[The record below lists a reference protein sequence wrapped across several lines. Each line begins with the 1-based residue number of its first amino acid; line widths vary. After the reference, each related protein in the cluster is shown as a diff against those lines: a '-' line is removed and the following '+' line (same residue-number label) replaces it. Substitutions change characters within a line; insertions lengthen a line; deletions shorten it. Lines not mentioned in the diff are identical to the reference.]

1 MTPIAIL
8 WAVFAL
14 GAAAPQ
20 DPPQPATS
28 VTTTGTSWQD
38 ANYACRGQTWR
49 RPSET
54 VLACTERLVATDA
67 LSRPLPTG
75 RTSQEPQCRRESGR
89 NEDGTGFSF
98 SVTCI
103 ETTTTPA
110 RTPASPR

>member
-1 MTPIAIL
+1 MSHIALI
-8 WAVFAL
+8 WAAFAL
-14 GAAAPQ
+14 AAAAPQ
-20 DPPQPATS
+20 DPPPPTAPAREP
-28 VTTTGTSWQD
+28 TTWQE

-75 RTSQEPQCRRESGR
+75 RAPTDQRCERQSGR
-89 NEDGTGFSF
+89 NEDGTGFQF
-98 SVTCI
+98 SVTCT

-110 RTPASPR
+110 RPR

>member
-1 MTPIAIL
+1 MSHVALI
-8 WAVFAL
+8 WAAFAL
-14 GAAAPQ
+14 GAPAPQ
-20 DPPQPATS
+20 DPPAPTAPTREP
-28 VTTTGTSWQD
+28 TTWQE

-89 NEDGTGFSF
+89 NEEGTGFSF

-110 RTPASPR
+110 RPR

>member
-1 MTPIAIL
+1 MSQIALIL
-8 WAVFAL
+8 AAFAL
-14 GAAAPQ
+14 GATAPQ
-20 DPPQPATS
+20 DPIPPTAPAREP
-28 VTTTGTSWQD
+28 TTWQE

-67 LSRPLPTG
+67 LSQPLPTG
-75 RTSQEPQCRRESGR
+75 RVSQEPQCRRESGR
-89 NEDGTGFSF
+89 NEAGTGFRF

-110 RTPASPR
+110 RTPSNPR

>member
-1 MTPIAIL
+1 MSHIAL
-8 WAVFAL
+8 VWAAFAL
-14 GAAAPQ
+14 GATAPQ
-20 DPPQPATS
+20 DPPQPATG
-28 VTTTGTSWQD
+28 TTWEA

-49 RPSET
+49 RPAET

-67 LSRPLPTG
+67 LSQPLPTG
-75 RTSQEPQCRRESGR
+75 RTPQEPQCRRESGR

>member
-1 MTPIAIL
+1 MSHIALIL
-8 WAVFAL
+8 AALAL
-14 GAAAPQ
+14 GAYAPQ
-20 DPPQPATS
+20 DPPQPTAA
-28 VTTTGTSWQD
+28 TTGTTWEA

-54 VLACTERLVATDA
+54 VMACTERLVATDA
-67 LSRPLPTG
+67 LSQPLPSG

-89 NEDGTGFSF
+89 NEAGTGFRF

-110 RTPASPR
+110 GTPANPR

>member
-1 MTPIAIL
+1 MSHIALI
-8 WAVFAL
+8 WAAFAL
-14 GAAAPQ
+14 GAVAPQ
-20 DPPQPATS
+20 DPPQPATAA
-28 VTTTGTSWQD
+28 TTGTTWEA

-67 LSRPLPTG
+67 LSQPLPTG
-75 RTSQEPQCRRESGR
+75 RTSPEPQCRRESGR
-89 NEDGTGFSF
+89 NEAGNGFRF

-110 RTPASPR
+110 RTPVSPR